1 MKDALVRYNLLL
13 MTKLYTMNTSLVCK
27 TDIEFLS
34 AERRRKA
41 ERFIFERDRKLSIAA
56 SMLISRGLR
65 EYGVREAHVVYA
77 YGKHGKPYLRDYPSV
92 HFNVSHSGNLAVAV
106 FSDREVGCDVEILRP
121 YDESVATMCF
131 TPRERESIESSEDS
145 SFAFTRLWCVKE
157 SFLKALG
164 LGLDGRMDSF
174 SVMINDDEISIGQDF
189 DRKKWKV
196 TTLMMD
202 NHFIAVSEEN
212 I

>member
-1 MKDALVRYNLLL
+1 
-13 MTKLYTMNTSLVCK
+13 MTKLYTMNTSLVCD

-65 EYGVREAHVVYA
+65 EYGVREADAVYA
-77 YGKHGKPYLRDYPSV
+77 YGKHGKPYLRDYPSL

-106 FSDREVGCDVEILRP
+106 FSEREVGCDVEILRP
-121 YDESVATMCF
+121 YDVGVAAMCF

-174 SVMINDDEISIGQDF
+174 SVMINDDKIIIDQDF

-196 TTLMMD
+196 TTLMID
-202 NHFIAVSEEN
+202 NHFIAVSEED